1 MAAMAVMDTVA
12 ITARGM
18 LRLSPDMDMDM
29 LEATPTGLPRD
40 FMDTMAAMVAMD
52 MAATDMARGLLS
64 PDMAMAV
71 ATPLFT
77 RAALTTMD
85 HMDTTSTTPMARG
98 PLSLAMAMDM
108 GITEALPATSMS
120 PAPTLIMELE
130 SPTPTENRAH

>member
-1 MAAMAVMDTVA
+1 MAMPLATPTDLPRDFMDTMAAMAVMDTVA

-40 FMDTMAAMVAMD
+40 FVDTMAAMVAMD
-52 MAATDMARGLLS
+52 MAATMARGLLRLS
-64 PDMAMAV
+64 LDMVLLPTIPMAV
-71 ATPLFT
+71 P
-77 RAALTTMD
+77 ALSTGAPMD

-108 GITEALPATSMS
+108 GITE
-120 PAPTLIMELE
+120 
-130 SPTPTENRAH
+130 